1 MTSPP
6 DLSSDD
12 NRDPLQ
18 DVYEQYWWHARHVE
32 NQVWSYTRVW
42 ALVLTAIFTITG
54 TNLPDDAKATA
65 ALFGGLL
72 SLLGFFIVYSLRVP
86 FLAFALKSELIAI
99 NEFGLEPGYR
109 RFFENG
115 LDFREDKSID
125 IPEIL
130 MLIYGLVSVGLVFI
144 SVYIWVGYVAG
155 FSISGILATTLVI
168 AYLKLIR
175 PKFTE
180 EKRKVYTQFDD

>member
-144 SVYIWVGYVAG
+144 SVYIWIGYVAG